1 MLEISVKEARK
12 NLSMLLDKV
21 EHGDEIVITRRGKR
35 VAKLITPTQNENLPK
50 LTHFRRQLTVSGESM
65 SETVIN
71 NRKRERY

>member
-1 MLEISVKEARK
+1 MLEISVKDARK

-35 VAKLITPTQNENLPK
+35 VARLISPVQNGKLPELIS
-50 LTHFRRQLTVSGESM
+50 FRRQLKVSGGSM

-71 NRKRERY
+71 NRKSERY

>member
-1 MLEISVKEARK
+1 MLEISVKDARK

-35 VAKLITPTQNENLPK
+35 VARLITPVQNEKLPK
-50 LTHFRRQLTVSGESM
+50 LKSFRRQLQVSGEPM

-71 NRKRERY
+71 NRKSERY

>member
-1 MLEISVKEARK
+1 MLEISVRDARK

-35 VAKLITPTQNENLPK
+35 VARLITPVQNKKLPE
-50 LTHFRRQLTVSGESM
+50 LASFRGQLRVSGESM
-65 SETVIN
+65 SATVIN